1 MGGFI
6 MCTFQQVLSGWLNQ
20 GGWDEQGMRQ
30 ASGVG
35 EIRNVSLQSLVETSQ
50 GKRSLWTQV

>member
-1 MGGFI
+1 